1 MRHVIAPDRTL
12 LFRKA
17 TFFLRKRDEALSV
30 AHGQNGEQVA
40 FTPHHHAPQ
49 TLSDVINSHQ
59 NEEGREPLT
68 IASGGGGDSA
78 WVTARCRWA

>member
-1 MRHVIAPDRTL
+1 M
-12 LFRKA
+12 
-17 TFFLRKRDEALSV
+17 